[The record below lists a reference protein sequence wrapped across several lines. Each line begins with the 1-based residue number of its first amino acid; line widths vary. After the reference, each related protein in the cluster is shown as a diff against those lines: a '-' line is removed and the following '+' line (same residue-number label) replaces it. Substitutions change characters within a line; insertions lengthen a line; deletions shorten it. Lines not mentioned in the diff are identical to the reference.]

1 MNGCCN
7 FDGAVDQARRTSCP
21 VTAVHF
27 SIQLVDIMY
36 FELYKY
42 NRDHAEKDGRRPWYA
57 GDRNCTCS
65 APSEAKGLL
74 GRPSDAIEKPA
85 SGCTA
90 DDLNAETWERNI
102 ECALG
107 LLDRFGV
114 INQGNLVRAIDPPKP
129 ALERGLRLT

>member
-1 MNGCCN
+1 MQEIGI
-7 FDGAVDQARRTSCP
+7 ARVVLRLRLR
-21 VTAVHF
+21 AF
-27 SIQLVDIMY
+27 
-36 FELYKY
+36 
-42 NRDHAEKDGRRPWYA
+42 W
-57 GDRNCTCS
+57 
-65 APSEAKGLL
+65 